1 MSQISQ
7 MKRAA
12 DEEETQRLTTDELK
26 LTEIVFAVS
35 FLEERPTTFSAV
47 QLDGLRQEIQVASS
61 FLKRFTALLE
71 GTAAVHARD
80 AKSNP
85 ATTG

>member
-1 MSQISQ
+1 

-80 AKSNP
+80 AKSCDHRLKP
-85 ATTG
+85 RDMT